1 MASAKKEDGKKPS
14 KAKAAA
20 KQPATAKKR
29 QKPEKNEW
37 NGFAMGIIVV
47 AIVALLVIGYLI
59 YVQLSLKESVAT
71 TSFPV
76 FQKNFIAANSI
87 GVYVYD
93 TNSTV
98 FSSTE
103 GCGAAFIEE
112 MQASSVSH
120 KPPSAIKFF
129 VLNGTSCTYT
139 PNGLGSN
146 VSDYSNTTA
155 SSCIAMASG
164 KSMPSVFIQYN
175 STGNS
180 TTILPYRLYYSGQSA
195 FLAQCGIAYEIGA
208 PYNST

>member
-1 MASAKKEDGKKPS
+1 MASSKKEEGKKPAR
-14 KAKAAA
+14 AKAAA
-20 KQPATAKKR
+20 SNTSAKKR

-47 AIVALLVIGYLI
+47 AIVALLIIGYLI

-112 MQASSVSH
+112 MQASSISH
-120 KPPSAIKFF
+120 KPPTAIKFF
-129 VLNGTSCTYT
+129 VLNDTSCTYT

-164 KSMPSVFIQYN
+164 KSMSSVFIQYN

-180 TTILPYRLYYSGQSA
+180 TRILPYRLYYSGQSS

-208 PYNST
+208 AYNST